1 MAINYLGDNNPD
13 GSVLGTSSTELI
25 GFHGATPSDQ
35 YANIATVSTTIMSTT
50 SGTIFG
56 FTSSDAGL
64 AVISAVN
71 NILALLEE
79 KGLMSS

>member
-1 MAINYLGDNNPD
+1 MAVQYLGDGNTD
-13 GSVLGTSSTELI
+13 GTCVGTSSTELVS
-25 GFHGATPSDQ
+25 FHGATPVDQ

-64 AVISAVN
+64 AVIAAVN
-71 NILALLEE
+71 SILAILEE
-79 KGLMSS
+79 KGLMSA